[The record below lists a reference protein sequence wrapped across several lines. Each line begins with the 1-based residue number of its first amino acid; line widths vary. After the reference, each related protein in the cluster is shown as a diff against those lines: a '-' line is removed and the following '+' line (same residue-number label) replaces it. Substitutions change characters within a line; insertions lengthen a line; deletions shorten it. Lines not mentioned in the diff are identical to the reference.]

1 MMNQP
6 PGSFVRVQEA
16 ALLTF
21 ATACF
26 EKAGLDHDHA
36 ALISRLLVNAD
47 LRGVRS
53 HGTRTVNNY
62 CRSFVGGALNPKPE
76 IRQVHETPTSVI
88 FEGDGT
94 LGYLPMVRATEIAIA
109 KAKQVGIGMGLVRYI
124 GHYGSAGHY
133 ARMCMEAGCVGF
145 SVQGWRNQGQQ
156 KTDGGGPNPE
166 ALLGYFGNPPI
177 CFAIPGGKDYPPVVL
192 DAATCILADNQ
203 RGPEFEA
210 LFSMIPAAF
219 FKSIGYGVVA
229 TLLGGALT
237 GFTLS
242 DETWGKYSAARMGGM
257 VLAIDI
263 ETVVPAAVFGA
274 ESDRLAR
281 DIQTHYKPMPG
292 NDEAL
297 LPGAVEELIFALH
310 RAEGIRYGEMEQ
322 ESARAASARLGVP
335 LPWEE

>member
-1 MMNQP
+1 MNQP
-6 PGSFVRVQEA
+6 PASFVRVQEA
-16 ALLTF
+16 ALLDF

-26 EKAGLDHDHA
+26 EKAGLDHEHA

-53 HGTRTVNNY
+53 HGTRTVNHY
-62 CRSFVGGALNPKPE
+62 CRSFLEGALNPKPK
-76 IRQVHETPTSVI
+76 IRQIHETPTSVI

-94 LGYLPMVRATEIAIA
+94 LGYLPMVHATKLAIA

-145 SVQGWRNQGQQ
+145 SVQGWRNQGQP
-156 KTDGGGPNPE
+156 KSDGGGPNPG

-177 CFAIPGGKDYPPVVL
+177 CFAIPGGKDMPPVVL
-192 DAATCILADNQ
+192 DGATCILADNQ

-219 FKSIGYGVVA
+219 FKSIGYGAVA

-242 DETWGKYSAARMGGM
+242 DETWGEYSAARMGGM

-274 ESDRLAR
+274 EADRLAR
-281 DIQTHYKPMPG
+281 DIRTHYKPMPG

-297 LPGAVEELIFALH
+297 LPGAVEEHIFALH

-322 ESARAASARLGVP
+322 ESARAASAQLGVP